1 MKKPVQGN
9 LDTGRVS
16 FRCPHRGVVVNGRLG
31 TKDPI
36 RAARICRDLTFFRD
50 APAPFALAKSELVL
64 RHPRAVEI
72 FFGASSRQAGWVS
85 GLEPEGQS
93 PDVYVFMGA
102 LLNEVAEDLQLDE
115 DGQGRLANSIVRF
128 ADAARADLQ
137 AEVEDLRAKVAALAP
152 ELDDANARV
161 TELERARNI
170 HVRTTV
176 GEAFDG
182 WLAEYRP
189 THSAMTVSNAVHA
202 IEGFVASV
210 PKARGARLGDLRPEH
225 VAAWLRD
232 MKPERP
238 LKGRDTIAPA
248 TKVARRAYLRSFLT
262 WCCWHHGLSEN
273 VAASG
278 PPIMGAARTPEHIVA
293 IRRREDISKLLEDLA
308 PQPYWRAWVAV
319 ACLAGPRWGEQARLK
334 LEDVYLDDGYFRV
347 ATLTGGRRPKG
358 TKTGKERNVPIER
371 TVLRP
376 ILKAHLEVRAKER
389 KKKGATPGERSAW
402 LFPTIV
408 PDNPYMP
415 RVKAPPG
422 QWSHNRTWVR
432 AWEAATDVCTGR
444 AGEEPEGGWP
454 ERAAYWSY
462 GPAQWRHT
470 FGTVL
475 GMCGWGSLEI
485 ARVMGNSEDVAKR
498 HYVAATAQGQS
509 KRWGFKF

>member
-16 FRCPHRGVVVNGRLG
+16 FRCPHRGAVINGRLG
-31 TKDPI
+31 TKDPLQ
-36 RAARICRDLTFFRD
+36 AARIFRDLTFLRD
-50 APAPFALAKSELVL
+50 HAAPFRLPQSEILL

-72 FFGASSRQAGWVS
+72 FFGPASEQAGWLDGGVGE
-85 GLEPEGQS
+85 GLEA
-93 PDVYVFMGA
+93 DA
-102 LLNEVAEDLQLDE
+102 
-115 DGQGRLANSIVRF
+115 VRF
-128 ADAARADLQ
+128 AGAVFAETLGRARLTQAQQEAFAEALVRFAEQASADGR
-137 AEVEDLRAKVAALAP
+137 AELEDLRAKVAALAP
-152 ELDDANARV
+152 ALEDAQTRV
-161 TELERARNI
+161 AELERARNI

-202 IEGFVASV
+202 IERFLATI

-262 WCCWHHGLSEN
+262 WCCWHHGLAEN
-273 VAASG
+273 VAAGG

-293 IRRREDISKLLEDLA
+293 IRRREDLTELLDALKPA
-308 PQPYWRAWVAV
+308 PYWRAWVAV

-334 LEDVYLDDGYFRV
+334 VEDVYLDDGYFRV

-376 ILKAHLEVRAKER
+376 ILKAHLEARVKER
-389 KKKGATPGERSAW
+389 KKKGATAGERSAW
-402 LFPTIV
+402 LFPTTV

-415 RVKAPPG
+415 RMKAPPG

-432 AWEAATDVCTGR
+432 AWEAAADVCSGR

-454 ERAAYWSY
+454 ERPEYWAH
-462 GPAQWRHT
+462 GPVEWRHT

-475 GMCGWGSLEI
+475 GMCGWTSLEI
-485 ARVMGNSEDVAKR
+485 ARVMGNSETIASR
-498 HYVAATAQGQS
+498 HYVAATSAG